1 MNLFLLQWLLNGSIY
16 QSNLCGRNLIKI
28 LSAWLQAVADLGG
41 EPLEHRL
48 LLPSTITK
56 KYKTKEH
63 QNSFK
68 TTFYDFL
75 GIIFSFF

>member
-1 MNLFLLQWLLNGSIY
+1 MKKNYLHGFTLANLG
-16 QSNLCGRNLIKI
+16 
-28 LSAWLQAVADLGG
+28 D
-41 EPLEHRL
+41 EHLEHRL
-48 LLPSTITK
+48 LLHFTITK